1 MLKHIKVQQ
10 YLNDHRNLNSMARL
24 QLVILLFPMT
34 GGEAQILIREFKSQI
49 SANALSFKVIVPVI
63 PSVIK

>member
-1 MLKHIKVQQ
+1 
-10 YLNDHRNLNSMARL
+10 MARL

-34 GGEAQILIREFKSQI
+34 GGEAQILICEFKIQI